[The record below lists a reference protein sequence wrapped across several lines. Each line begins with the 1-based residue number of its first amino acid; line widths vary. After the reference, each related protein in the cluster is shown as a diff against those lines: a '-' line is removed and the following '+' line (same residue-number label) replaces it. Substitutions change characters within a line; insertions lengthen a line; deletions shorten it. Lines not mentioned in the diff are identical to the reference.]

1 MSINTFGERKMDA
14 DIMSATG
21 VGVELTNLLMP
32 FISAL
37 LLLVI
42 TLWFKDFATKIA
54 KGMAFKMNKS
64 FNEGDTVILDGQD
77 ALIVKIGLSETVFG
91 VYSDKGYT
99 WRFVPNERIPM
110 LKLEKVINK
119 DLHLDTEQEKAAKL
133 QSLIDRA
140 QDTQIGANKEAIEEI
155 KNGKRKKRV

>member
-1 MSINTFGERKMDA
+1 MEKEIL
-14 DIMSATG
+14 SASG
-21 VGVELTNLLMP
+21 VGLELTNLLMP
-32 FISAL
+32 FMSAL

-54 KGMAFKMNKS
+54 KGMSFKMNKS

-91 VYSDKGYT
+91 VYSSKGYT
-99 WRFVPNERIPM
+99 WRYVPNERIPM

-119 DLHLDTEQEKAAKL
+119 DLHLDTEAEKAEKL

-140 QDTQIGANKEAIEEI
+140 QDNQIGANKNAIEEI
-155 KNGKRKKRV
+155 KNGNGRKKRV

>member
-1 MSINTFGERKMDA
+1 M
-14 DIMSATG
+14 
-21 VGVELTNLLMP
+21 
-32 FISAL
+32 
-37 LLLVI
+37 LLVI

-64 FNEGDTVILDGQD
+64 FNEGDTVILDGSD

-99 WRFVPNERIPM
+99 WRYVPNERIPM

-119 DLHLDTEQEKAAKL
+119 DLHLDTEEEKAAKL
-133 QSLIDRA
+133 QAMIDSV
-140 QDTQIGANKEAIEEI
+140 QDSKIGANSQAIEEI
-155 KNGKRKKRV
+155 KNGVKRPTKV

>member
-1 MSINTFGERKMDA
+1 MDA
-14 DIMSATG
+14 EIMSAGG
-21 VGVELTNLLMP
+21 VGLEITNLLMP
-32 FISAL
+32 FVSAL
-37 LLLVI
+37 MLLVI

-64 FNEGDTVILDGQD
+64 FNEGDTVILDGSD

-99 WRFVPNERIPM
+99 WRFVPNERIPI

-119 DLHLDTEQEKAAKL
+119 DLHLDTEAEKAEKL
-133 QSLIDRA
+133 QAMIDRT

-155 KNGKRKKRV
+155 KNGNGRKKRV

>member
-1 MSINTFGERKMDA
+1 MNAE
-14 DIMSATG
+14 IMSASG
-21 VGVELTNLLMP
+21 VGLEITNLLMP
-32 FISAL
+32 FVSAL
-37 LLLVI
+37 MLLVI

-64 FNEGDTVILDGQD
+64 FNEGDTVILDGSD

-119 DLHLDTEQEKAAKL
+119 DLHLDTEAEKAEKL
-133 QSLIDRA
+133 QAMIDRT
-140 QDTQIGANKEAIEEI
+140 QDSQIGANKEAIEEI
-155 KNGKRKKRV
+155 KNGNGRKKRV

>member
-1 MSINTFGERKMDA
+1 MEKDMDA
-14 DIMSATG
+14 EIMSAGG
-21 VGVELTNLLMP
+21 VGLEITNLLMP
-32 FISAL
+32 FVSAL
-37 LLLVI
+37 MLLVI

-64 FNEGDTVILDGQD
+64 FNEGDTVILDGSD

-119 DLHLDTEQEKAAKL
+119 DLHLDTEAEKAEKL
-133 QSLIDRA
+133 QAMIDRT
-140 QDTQIGANKEAIEEI
+140 QDSQIGANRNAIEEI
-155 KNGKRKKRV
+155 KNGKSKKRI

>member
-1 MSINTFGERKMDA
+1 MN
-14 DIMSATG
+14 ATG
-21 VGVELTNLLMP
+21 VGLELTNLLMP

-64 FNEGDTVILDGQD
+64 FNEGDTVILDEQD
-77 ALIVKIGLSETVFG
+77 ALIVRIGLTETVFG

-99 WRFVPNERIPM
+99 WRYVPNERIPM

>member
-1 MSINTFGERKMDA
+1 MDA
-14 DIMSATG
+14 EIMSAGG
-21 VGVELTNLLMP
+21 VGLEITNLLMP
-32 FISAL
+32 FVSAL
-37 LLLVI
+37 MLLVI

-54 KGMAFKMNKS
+54 KGMSFKMNKS
-64 FNEGDTVILDGQD
+64 FNEGDTVILDGSD

-119 DLHLDTEQEKAAKL
+119 DLHLDTEAEKAEKL
-133 QSLIDRA
+133 QAMIDRT
-140 QDTQIGANKEAIEEI
+140 QDTPIGANRNAIEEI
-155 KNGKRKKRV
+155 KNGVKRPTKV

>member
-1 MSINTFGERKMDA
+1 MNAE
-14 DIMSATG
+14 IMSASG
-21 VGVELTNLLMP
+21 VGLEITNLLMP
-32 FISAL
+32 FVSAL
-37 LLLVI
+37 MLLVI

-64 FNEGDTVILDGQD
+64 FNEGDTVILDGSD

-119 DLHLDTEQEKAAKL
+119 DLHLDTEAEKAEKL
-133 QSLIDRA
+133 QAMIDRT
-140 QDTQIGANKEAIEEI
+140 QDSQIGANRNAIEEI
-155 KNGKRKKRV
+155 KNGKNKKRI

>member
-1 MSINTFGERKMDA
+1 MCGEIEMDA
-14 DIMSATG
+14 EIMSATG
-21 VGVELTNLLMP
+21 VGLELTNLVMP

-37 LLLVI
+37 VLLVI

-64 FNEGDTVILDGQD
+64 FNEGDTVILDGSD

-99 WRFVPNERIPM
+99 WRYVPNERIPM

-119 DLHLDTEQEKAAKL
+119 DLHLDTEQEKAEKL
-133 QSLIDRA
+133 QAMIDRT
-140 QDTQIGANKEAIEEI
+140 QDTKISANKEAIEEI
-155 KNGKRKKRV
+155 QNGNRRKKRV

>member
-1 MSINTFGERKMDA
+1 MEKDMDA
-14 DIMSATG
+14 EILSAGG
-21 VGVELTNLLMP
+21 VGLEITNLLMP
-32 FISAL
+32 FVSAL
-37 LLLVI
+37 MLLVI

-64 FNEGDTVILDGQD
+64 FNEGDTVILDGSD

-119 DLHLDTEQEKAAKL
+119 DLHLDTEAEKAEKL
-133 QSLIDRA
+133 QAMIDRT
-140 QDTQIGANKEAIEEI
+140 QDSQIGANRNAIEEI
-155 KNGKRKKRV
+155 KNGKNKKRI

>member
-1 MSINTFGERKMDA
+1 MDA
-14 DIMSATG
+14 EIMSAGG
-21 VGVELTNLLMP
+21 VGLEITNLLMP
-32 FISAL
+32 FVSAL
-37 LLLVI
+37 MLLVI

-54 KGMAFKMNKS
+54 KGMAFTMNKS
-64 FNEGDTVILDGQD
+64 FNEGDTVILDGSD

-119 DLHLDTEQEKAAKL
+119 DLHLDTEAEKAEKL
-133 QSLIDRA
+133 QAMIDRT
-140 QDTQIGANKEAIEEI
+140 QDSQIGANRNAIEEI
-155 KNGKRKKRV
+155 KNGKNKKRI

>member
-1 MSINTFGERKMDA
+1 MCGEIEMDA
-14 DIMSATG
+14 EIMSATG
-21 VGVELTNLLMP
+21 VGLELTNLVMP

-37 LLLVI
+37 VLLVI

-64 FNEGDTVILDGQD
+64 FNEGDTVILDGSD

-99 WRFVPNERIPM
+99 WRYVPNERIPM

-119 DLHLDTEQEKAAKL
+119 DLHLDTEQEKAEKL
-133 QSLIDRA
+133 QAMIDRH
-140 QDTQIGANKEAIEEI
+140 QDTKISANKEAIEEI
-155 KNGKRKKRV
+155 KNGNGRKKRI

>member
-1 MSINTFGERKMDA
+1 MDA
-14 DIMSATG
+14 EIMSAGG
-21 VGVELTNLLMP
+21 VGLEITNLLMP

-37 LLLVI
+37 MLLVI

-64 FNEGDTVILDGQD
+64 FNEGDNVILDGSD

-119 DLHLDTEQEKAAKL
+119 DLHLDTEAEKAEKL
-133 QSLIDRA
+133 QAMIDRA
-140 QDTQIGANKEAIEEI
+140 QDTMIGANTNAIEEI
-155 KNGKRKKRV
+155 KNGVKRPTKV

>member
-1 MSINTFGERKMDA
+1 
-14 DIMSATG
+14 
-21 VGVELTNLLMP
+21 MP

-37 LLLVI
+37 MLLVI

-64 FNEGDTVILDGQD
+64 FNEGDTVILDGSD

-91 VYSDKGYT
+91 VYSSKGYT

-119 DLHLDTEQEKAAKL
+119 DLHLDTDEEKAAKL
-133 QSLIDRA
+133 QAMIDSA

-155 KNGKRKKRV
+155 KNGNGRKKRV

>member
-1 MSINTFGERKMDA
+1 MDA
-14 DIMSATG
+14 DIMSASG
-21 VGVELTNLLMP
+21 VGLEITNLLMP

-37 LLLVI
+37 VLLVI

-91 VYSDKGYT
+91 VYSEKGYT
-99 WRFVPNERIPM
+99 WRYVPNERILT

-119 DLHLDTEQEKAAKL
+119 DLHLDTEQEKAEKL
-133 QSLIDRA
+133 QGLIDRA
-140 QDTQIGANKEAIEEI
+140 QDTQIGANKNAIEEI
-155 KNGKRKKRV
+155 KNGNRRKKRV

>member
-1 MSINTFGERKMDA
+1 MNAE
-14 DIMSATG
+14 IMSASG
-21 VGVELTNLLMP
+21 VGLEITNLLMP

-37 LLLVI
+37 MLLVI

-64 FNEGDTVILDGQD
+64 FNEGDTVILDGSD

-91 VYSDKGYT
+91 VYSSKGYT

-119 DLHLDTEQEKAAKL
+119 DLKDISRHKHSKTALVKVRTLGYL
-133 QSLIDRA
+133 QV
-140 QDTQIGANKEAIEEI
+140 KHC
-155 KNGKRKKRV
+155 V